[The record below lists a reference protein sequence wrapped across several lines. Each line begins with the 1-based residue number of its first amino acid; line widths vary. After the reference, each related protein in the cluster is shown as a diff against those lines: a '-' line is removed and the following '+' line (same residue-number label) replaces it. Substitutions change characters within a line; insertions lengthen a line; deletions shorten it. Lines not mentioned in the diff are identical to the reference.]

1 MDDKHKK
8 KAFLTG
14 HYFKN
19 LLLDW
24 KGVFAEPT
32 TSDIQEVV
40 EKIQAYEEI
49 NQVGKKFSLLLSFS
63 DFRLLH
69 IGKNVVDVFGYTA
82 DELMEYKA
90 GVIFKLLPF
99 AHLDFPVKALNWA
112 KKVQAKTRLWLEHVN
127 ICFCGLKIK
136 HKDGRIIRIFIRL
149 QVLNNSEKGF
159 PSMVLHTTEEVTHL
173 VKGDHYWGRFVCGK
187 NKQHSQS
194 FLSKGEKREFS
205 EIISEREKE
214 VLLLIMDNK
223 SSQEIS
229 EELGIA
235 TNTVIKH
242 RKNMIMRT
250 GAKDTTALMQLAR
263 MCELV

>member
-1 MDDKHKK
+1 MDSKHNR
-8 KAFLTG
+8 KASLIG
-14 HYFKN
+14 NYFKK

-24 KGVFAEPT
+24 KGVFFTPNA
-32 TSDIQEVV
+32 SDIQNVID
-40 EKIQAYEEI
+40 KIKAYEEI
-49 NQVGKKFSLLLSFS
+49 NQGVKSFSLLLSFT

-82 DELMEYKA
+82 EELMQSKA
-90 GVIFKLLPF
+90 VFIFKLLPF
-99 AHLDFPVKALNWA
+99 AHLDYPIKALGWA
-112 KKVQAKTRLWLEHVN
+112 KKVQAKTRLWMEHAN
-127 ICFCGLKIK
+127 ICFCGVKIR
-136 HKDGRIIRIFIRL
+136 HKDGRIIRIFMRL
-149 QVLNNSEKGF
+149 HILNNAENGF
-159 PSMVLHTTEEVTHL
+159 PSMLLHTTEEVTHL
-173 VKGDHYWGRFVCGK
+173 LKGEHYWGRFACGK
-187 NKQHSQS
+187 DQQHIQS

-205 EIISEREKE
+205 EIITEREKE
-214 VLLLIMDNK
+214 ILLLIMENK
-223 SSQEIS
+223 SSQDIS

>member
-1 MDDKHKK
+1 MENKHNR
-8 KAFLTG
+8 KASLIG
-14 HYFKN
+14 YYFKN

-24 KGVFAEPT
+24 KGKFLDPN
-32 TSDIQEVV
+32 TSDIQEVIG
-40 EKIQAYEEI
+40 KIQAYEEI
-49 NQVGKKFSLLLSFS
+49 NRVGKSFSLLLSFS

-82 DELMEYKA
+82 EELMQYKA

-99 AHLDFPVKALNWA
+99 SHLSFPVKALSWA
-112 KKVQAKTRLWLEHVN
+112 KKVRAQTRLWLEHSN
-127 ICFCGLKIK
+127 ICFCGVKIK

-149 QVLNNSEKGF
+149 RILNNAKSGF

-173 VKGDHYWGRFVCGK
+173 LKGEHYWGRFACGK
-187 NKQHSQS
+187 DQRHIQS
-194 FLSKGEKREFS
+194 FLSTGEKREFS
-205 EIISEREKE
+205 EILSEREKE
-214 VLLLIMDNK
+214 ILLLIMNNK
-223 SSQEIS
+223 SSQDIS

-235 TNTVIKH
+235 TNTVLKH

-250 GAKDTTALMQLAR
+250 GAKDTTALMQLAK